1 MVLYGENSKK
11 LISILTAASCLLA
24 GSLVGGLHSSLPNLQ
39 VTAEATEILTYTDPS
54 SGVQLTYAYLE
65 DGTIA
70 ITDCEEYA
78 VSVQIPAEIDGVGVT
93 EIGKAAFLGCTALAT
108 IIILDGVTKIDS
120 QAFYACESLISVTIP
135 ESVAEIGSYA
145 FYCAGLTTIHIPDT
159 ITEFGGQAFTETPW
173 LLEKL
178 KENPFV
184 VVNGVLIDHLQCEGD
199 YDIVVSDGVT
209 IIGKDAFYHNTI
221 CTTIT
226 IPDSVTKIETYAFS
240 GCTSLSTITIPD
252 SVREIGSGA
261 FSGCTA
267 LANITLSD
275 RVTTMGHLT
284 FSGCKSLTAITIPD
298 GVTTIG
304 NWTFAEC
311 ESLTAV
317 TIPNN
322 VTNIGV
328 YAFENC
334 TALSAITIENSL
346 CEISDSDTTISDT
359 ATIYGYTSS
368 TAEAYADKYNR
379 NFVPLDVKILQ
390 KGDVNGDGVISVE
403 DAVLTLTIYA
413 QKSAGLTVDCSEA
426 QLAAADIDGDG
437 NISVEDAV
445 AILTYYAK
453 QSAGLNP
460 TWD

>member
-1 MVLYGENSKK
+1 MKRNAKK
-11 LISILTAASCLLA
+11 VISILAAVSCLLA
-24 GSLVGGLHSSLPNLQ
+24 GSLVGNLHSSLPDLQ
-39 VTAEATEILTYTDPS
+39 VTAEAAETLTYTDPL
-54 SGVQLTYAYLE
+54 SGAQFTYAYLE

-70 ITDCEEYA
+70 ITDCEELA
-78 VSVQIPAEIDGVGVT
+78 VSVQIPAEIDGVAVT
-93 EIGKAAFLGCTALAT
+93 EIGRAAFLGCTALAT
-108 IIILDGVTKIDS
+108 ITIPDGVTKIDS
-120 QAFYACESLISVTIP
+120 QAFYNCESLVAVTIP
-135 ESVAEIGSYA
+135 DSVTEIGSYA

-159 ITEFGGQAFTETPW
+159 ITEFGGQAFTGTPW

-184 VVNGVLIDHLQCEGD
+184 VVNNVLIDNLQCAED
-199 YDIVVSDGVT
+199 YDIVIPDGVT
-209 IIGKDAFYHNTI
+209 IIGKDAFYHNTV

-240 GCTSLSTITIPD
+240 GCTSLSTIAIPD
-252 SVREIGSGA
+252 SVTEIGGGA

-275 RVTTMGHLT
+275 HVTTIGHLA
-284 FSGCKSLTAITIPD
+284 FSGCKSLAAITIPD

-304 NWTFAEC
+304 NWAFAEC

-317 TIPNN
+317 TIPSS

-334 TALSAITIENSL
+334 TALTAVTIENSL

-359 ATIYGYTSS
+359 ATIYGYTGS
-368 TAEAYADKYNR
+368 TAEAYANKYNR
-379 NFVPLDVKILQ
+379 TFVPLDAEILR
-390 KGDVNGDGVISVE
+390 KGDVNGDGVVSVE
-403 DAVLTLTIYA
+403 DAVLTLTMYA
-413 QKSAGLTVDCSEA
+413 RKSAGLTVDCSDA